1 LDKQFASLAIK
12 LLYFMNSLV
21 LWCLG
26 MAGRLKQHAEL
37 VMLEN
42 FFLKVMIL
50 TPHLQLV
57 CPH

>member
-1 LDKQFASLAIK
+1 
-12 LLYFMNSLV
+12 
-21 LWCLG
+21 